1 MRASA
6 LNGAAINWK
15 SHLQTLSAIST
26 TEAEYIT
33 LSENANT
40 VLGLRHLLHGLNEPQ
55 IGPTFIFQDN
65 TATIAASKN
74 APNRS
79 RLRHINVRVYNIR
92 DLVRAGEVY
101 PIQCS
106 TVDQHADFC
115 TKALPAPE
123 FTRHT
128 DVAYGERSTDQPL
141 FPQPAPGPA

>member
-1 MRASA
+1 M
-6 LNGAAINWK
+6 
-15 SHLQTLSAIST
+15 Q
-26 TEAEYIT
+26 
-33 LSENANT
+33 
-40 VLGLRHLLHGLNEPQ
+40 GLNEPQ
-55 IGPTFIFQDN
+55 TGPTFIFQDN

-106 TVDQHADFC
+106 TSDQHADFC
-115 TKALPAPE
+115 TKALTAPT

-128 DVAYGERSTDQPL
+128 DIAYSERSTDKPL
-141 FPQPAPGPA
+141 FSPPALGSA